1 MASTRKAI
9 KIAAIAA
16 LIVIPTA
23 LIFVLARAK
32 WVHEPLPYLGQTVKG
47 ADGKEIHHSVG
58 DLQLVNQFG
67 KRVNLDSLR
76 DRIIVANI
84 FFASCPDVCPE
95 MNKQVQVIA
104 EKYSEYKNIAFLS
117 VSIDPE
123 NDSVPALFKYSRK
136 YNPKIKNWWFC
147 TGSKTEIYDWVLND
161 LLLATEMRG
170 ENFIHD
176 DKVVIIDKERH
187 IRSILA
193 TRPPENTPANRRNT
207 VKLELIKNISDDIDN
222 LLYEYRQQEL
232 DK

>member
-1 MASTRKAI
+1 MASAKKTIKVIAI
-9 KIAAIAA
+9 IA
-16 LIVIPTA
+16 LIVVPVT
-23 LIFVLARAK
+23 LIYFLATAK
-32 WVHEPLPYLGQTVKG
+32 WVHEPLPYLGNSVKD
-47 ADGKEIHHSVG
+47 ASGKEIHHSVE
-58 DLQLVNQFG
+58 DIHLWNQFG
-67 KRVNLDSLR
+67 KKVTLDSLKNK
-76 DRIIVANI
+76 IIVANI

-104 EKYSEYKNIAFLS
+104 EKYSEFPNVAFLS

-123 NDSVPALFKYSRK
+123 RDSVKALYAYSRK

-147 TGSKTEIYDWVLND
+147 TGNKSEIYDWVLND
-161 LLLATEMRG
+161 ILLANELRG

-176 DKVVIIDKERH
+176 DKVVIIDKQRH

-193 TRPPENTPANRRNT
+193 TRPPEDTPDNRRNS
-207 VKLELIKNISDDIDN
+207 VKLGLIKNINDDIDN